1 MRSRSGASGGY
12 VLNVAMI
19 AVFAVFLCFA
29 LFKLAQVE
37 RQMRIEASENM
48 LWVLTQTQ
56 REMLQFDATV
66 GRFGMGMASSD
77 ELSLHY
83 DLLLS
88 RLNLLRDQPQRRKL
102 EQRGLADDI
111 LLRSDDI
118 FALELLVE
126 RYAAGEAKLAQRIAN
141 TLGPL
146 DSLLT
151 QAANAAMQAEWD
163 ERGRRLDQTR
173 AATWQTIGYVIVIM
187 VAGALLSIRLVLTLR
202 RSRKT
207 EGFLRREKQ
216 FSELVI
222 DSSGEGILAIDREG
236 RCTLWNAAM
245 ERLIQVPA
253 KHALGVPLSD
263 VSGIFSVER
272 VRKAVQ
278 ASLGGALCDCTDQ
291 PIFCEDAARSRY
303 LNIVCSPLRGDDKVI
318 GVLIFVRDVTEQRAV
333 ERALVD
339 DRDELEKLVA
349 ERTVDLQQ
357 TQEQLIATM
366 QELERALDNERSA
379 AEFYR
384 GFASAVSHQFRTPLA
399 IIDSSAQR
407 LIRRGDKITAEEVAQ
422 RAVRIRANITRL
434 SRFVEATLDAAR
446 LETGRIEVKAEP
458 CNFADLVLAACV
470 RQKELTPE
478 RKIVFAAASE
488 REIFAMCDPTLCEH
502 ILSNLLSNAVR
513 YSSPESP
520 IELRLTQSQGR
531 VQCAVADQG
540 VGVPENEVPRL
551 FERFFRASTAVDIAG
566 TGIGLS
572 LSRELAW
579 LQEGDIT
586 VATSEGQGSTFT
598 LAMPAIDPARKQE
611 PTAT

>member
-1 MRSRSGASGGY
+1 
-12 VLNVAMI
+12 MI

-88 RLNLLRDQPQRRKL
+88 RLNLLRDQSQRRKL

-118 FALELLVE
+118 LALEPLVE

-146 DSLLT
+146 NSLLT

-202 RSRKT
+202 RSRRT

-245 ERLIQVPA
+245 ERLIPVPA
-253 KHALGVPLSD
+253 KHALGAPLSD

-291 PIFCEDAARSRY
+291 PIFCEDAAKPRY

-458 CNFADLVLAACV
+458 CNFADLVLAACA

-478 RKIVFAAASE
+478 RKIVFSTASE
-488 REIFAMCDPTLCEH
+488 RGIFAMCDPTLCEH

-520 IELRLTQSQGR
+520 IELGLTQSQGR

-586 VATSEGQGSTFT
+586 VATSEGKGSTFT